1 MACDNN
7 FAIIPDEEN
16 TEGGVGRESDQS
28 YAEIP
33 NEENNITLEPGGE
46 RRSVDKTDLLLT
58 RLF

>member
-46 RRSVDKTDLLLT
+46 RRSVDTTDLLLT